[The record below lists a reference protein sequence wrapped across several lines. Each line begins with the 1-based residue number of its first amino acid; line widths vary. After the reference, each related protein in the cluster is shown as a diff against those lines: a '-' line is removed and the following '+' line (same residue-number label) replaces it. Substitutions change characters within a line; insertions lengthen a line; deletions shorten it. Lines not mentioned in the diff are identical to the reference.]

1 MHMSQNVTLIMAG
14 GSGKRLWPISR
25 KLLPKQ
31 FLELPDGSTLLEK
44 AFERAMKVSEKKD
57 IFVVTNKD
65 YFFHVEEIFDIANK
79 DKGFNLVQI
88 LEPSSRNTAPAIALS
103 AKFISSFYDDNA
115 LNVLVFASDQIINN
129 LDAFKASV
137 DEATAFS
144 QDDMI
149 VTFGVKPE
157 FPSID
162 FGYIKYDKNDILRFE
177 EKPDF
182 EKACEYLDSGD
193 FLWNSGMFMFKIEK
207 FLEEIKIHCPELYN
221 KCLQS
226 GNFVKK
232 MGKNTIFDKD
242 FYDDILDISIDYAVM
257 EKTKYGAVVESKF
270 DWGDFGNLNAFANM
284 IEPDSNGNRTTKDGN
299 IFYNSENVSIISQDA
314 MVCSLGLSNLLIVQT
329 KDSILISDKNSV
341 ESISSIYEIAKK
353 QNKEIVESHREVQ
366 RPWGKYDSIDNGQGF
381 QVKRITVKPGQKL
394 SVQSHKHR
402 AEHWVVVSG
411 KAKIHYGEESFEIG
425 VNQSTYHDKEVIHA
439 LENPY
444 DEELILIEVQVGEYV
459 GEDDIIRYSDIY
471 GRS

>member
-1 MHMSQNVTLIMAG
+1 
-14 GSGKRLWPISR
+14 
-25 KLLPKQ
+25 
-31 FLELPDGSTLLEK
+31 
-44 AFERAMKVSEKKD
+44 
-57 IFVVTNKD
+57 
-65 YFFHVEEIFDIANK
+65 
-79 DKGFNLVQI
+79 
-88 LEPSSRNTAPAIALS
+88 
-103 AKFISSFYDDNA
+103 
-115 LNVLVFASDQIINN
+115 
-129 LDAFKASV
+129 
-137 DEATAFS
+137 
-144 QDDMI
+144 
-149 VTFGVKPE
+149 
-157 FPSID
+157 
-162 FGYIKYDKNDILRFE
+162 
-177 EKPDF
+177 
-182 EKACEYLDSGD
+182 
-193 FLWNSGMFMFKIEK
+193 MFMFKIEK